1 MSNRGRASDAVIRP
15 LQRLYAERRHLDA
28 ERESAP
34 AYGAPTKYHSV
45 ARTLCGVI
53 FGVPAKYR
61 NEVRTLCGE
70 KERARKGKV
79 KAALMSG
86 FCKVRRA
93 SRRGS
98 VHRRT

>member
-1 MSNRGRASDAVIRP
+1 MAGRLTQLFALSKR
-15 LQRLYAERRHLDA
+15 QYAERRHLDE
-28 ERESAP
+28 EREKASA
-34 AYGAPTKYHSV
+34 
-45 ARTLCGVI
+45 C
-53 FGVPAKYR
+53 GVPAKYR
-61 NEVRTLCGE
+61 NEARTLCGE

-98 VHRRT
+98 LLDRK